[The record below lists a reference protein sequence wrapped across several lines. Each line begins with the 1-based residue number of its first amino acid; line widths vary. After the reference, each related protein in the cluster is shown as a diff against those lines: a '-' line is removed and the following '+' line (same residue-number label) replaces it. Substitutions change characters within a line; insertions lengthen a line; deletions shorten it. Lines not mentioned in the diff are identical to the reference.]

1 MTHRVFNFNPG
12 PAALPLEVIEE
23 VQAELL
29 DYRGSGMSIMESS
42 HRGPEYSAIHAAAQA
57 DVAELLGLTDDYK
70 VLFLGGGA
78 SSQFYFVPM
87 NLLTGG
93 RKADYIRTGTW
104 AKKAIK
110 EAKLFGDV
118 HVAHD
123 AENPEGKFSY
133 VPTQDQLDLRDDAV
147 YLHLTT
153 NNTIAGTQV
162 FDYPEPPAG
171 VELIADMSSDM
182 LWRKF
187 DMSKFGLIYAGAQ
200 KNLGPA
206 GVTVVIIRKSLLDK
220 CVDGI
225 PTMVSY
231 KTHVEKDSLYNT
243 PPCFPIYVIGK
254 VLKWL
259 KAMGGLDVMEE
270 RNRLKAATLY
280 DVFDGNPDFY
290 RCPVDAGSRSVMNV
304 VWRCPT
310 EELEGKLIAEAKAI
324 GLHGLKG
331 HRSVGGCRAS
341 IYNAMEPKGVDTLAT
356 FLAEFAKKNS

>member
-133 VPTQDQLDLRDDAV
+133 VPTQDQLDLRDDAIGMGLAH
-147 YLHLTT
+147 YWRLGEGE
-153 NNTIAGTQV
+153 AG
-162 FDYPEPPAG
+162 FEIDLG
-171 VELIADMSSDM
+171 SAD
-182 LWRKF
+182 L
-187 DMSKFGLIYAGAQ
+187 
-200 KNLGPA
+200 
-206 GVTVVIIRKSLLDK
+206 
-220 CVDGI
+220 
-225 PTMVSY
+225 
-231 KTHVEKDSLYNT
+231 
-243 PPCFPIYVIGK
+243 
-254 VLKWL
+254 
-259 KAMGGLDVMEE
+259 
-270 RNRLKAATLY
+270 
-280 DVFDGNPDFY
+280 
-290 RCPVDAGSRSVMNV
+290 PVDLAAALGDLV
-304 VWRCPT
+304 VVEDAPLS
-310 EELEGKLIAEAKAI
+310 LE
-324 GLHGLKG
+324 
-331 HRSVGGCRAS
+331 
-341 IYNAMEPKGVDTLAT
+341 
-356 FLAEFAKKNS
+356 